1 MKLTRKLSSKAFYL
15 SQALILIIGL
25 IFLTGLYY
33 ILNSPQNNSSYAT
46 RGPAS
51 RQGGPV
57 TILPKSLRIDLD
69 QPEENLLT
77 FQSSVIV
84 SGNTLPFTQVLIT
97 TGSQDLVIESKKDGS
112 FSTVIKLDKGVNNL
126 TAVVFDQNGDSKSLE
141 RTVYY
146 SKEKI

>member
-15 SQALILIIGL
+15 SQSLILIFGL
-25 IFLTGLYY
+25 IFLSGLYY
-33 ILNSPQNNSSYAT
+33 ILNSPQNNSSYTT
-46 RGPAS
+46 R
-51 RQGGPV
+51 GPV

-69 QPEENLLT
+69 LPEENLLT
-77 FQSSVIV
+77 FQPSVIV

-97 TGSQDLVIESKKDGS
+97 TDSQDLVIESKKDGS

-126 TAVVFDQNGDSKSLE
+126 TAVVFGQNGESKSIE